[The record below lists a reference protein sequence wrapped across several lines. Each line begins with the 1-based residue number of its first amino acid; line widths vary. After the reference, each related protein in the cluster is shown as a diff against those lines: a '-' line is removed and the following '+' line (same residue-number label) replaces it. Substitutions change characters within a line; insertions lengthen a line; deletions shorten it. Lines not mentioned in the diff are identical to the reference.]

1 MSYLGN
7 QPAAN
12 FASVTKDTFSGDG
25 STTAFTL
32 SKAATTNGVAVFV
45 ENVRQEP
52 TTAYAV
58 SGTTLTF
65 TAAPVSASGNN
76 IYVLHHNAVASTA
89 THPAGQDL
97 TAVNGTLTGTLGV
110 TGTSTLTGDATLS
123 RAETDGTVR
132 LSLSN
137 TGSNGSSEYS
147 EIKLSSTAG
156 TAATSIFQHR
166 NNYGLNL
173 GTTTNNAIYV
183 LQNNSTHTTFE
194 TDGDVN
200 IADGNLV
207 LDSGNGIDFSD
218 TANTSASSASA
229 TSELLDDYEE
239 GTWTPVFADANS
251 GGNTGSYSSGGSA
264 GNRYIKVGNLVY
276 ITCELFDIN
285 TSGMTGGNV
294 VYIRGLPFSGHSSG
308 TYNVGAV
315 HMNVVSYNAN
325 GAYYTF
331 MDNNTYF
338 RIYEQGN
345 SGAGH
350 NSVKVEDINSTNS
363 DIVVTLMYFS
373 S

>member
-1 MSYLGN
+1 MPYLGN
-7 QPAAN
+7 TPSTS
-12 FASVTKDTFSGDG
+12 FATVVKDTFNGG
-25 STTAFTL
+25 STAYTL
-32 SKAATTNGVAVFV
+32 SKVATTNSVSVFV

-65 TAAPVSASGNN
+65 TATTPSGTGN
-76 IYVLHHNAVASTA
+76 IYVLHMNPTTTT
-89 THPAGQDL
+89 THPAAQNL
-97 TAVNGTLTGTLGV
+97 TAVDGTFTGAFTSRGIDDNADATAITINSSENVGIKTTNPLSALHIKDNDGIMLEDDGTTNTSKIQTLNAG
-110 TGTSTLTGDATLS
+110 GLRFYTGDTSSQTS
-123 RAETDGTVR
+123 RMT
-132 LSLSN
+132 
-137 TGSNGSSEYS
+137 
-147 EIKLSSTAG
+147 I
-156 TAATSIFQHR
+156 
-166 NNYGLNL
+166 
-173 GTTTNNAIYV
+173 
-183 LQNNSTHTTFE
+183 E
-194 TDGDVN
+194 TDGDVS
-200 IADGNLV
+200 ITDGNLV

-218 TANTSASSASA
+218 TTNTSASNASA

-294 VYIRGLPFSGHSSG
+294 VFIRGLPFSGHSSG

-315 HMNVVSYNAN
+315 HMNVVSHNAN

-331 MDNNTYF
+331 MDNSAYF
-338 RIYEQGN
+338 RIYEQGG

-363 DIVVTLMYFS
+363 DIVATLMYFS